1 MSAITLPTHYYLDHG
16 LEVFDYLEAHC
27 LHLLPSEAL
36 SYIRSFRALN
46 RDEQCLLVRLWSRK
60 PRFLKRS
67 SLMYA
72 EITQPYECLETLKN
86 VGLANDLSF
95 MNSDD
100 SLFNSLTKPEL
111 LSILDGVGARAPA
124 STSKASLVG
133 MCLTWR
139 SENNNIEP
147 ELDVLDQYVE
157 RSQQDVVDYLLFLFF
172 GDLRNRFQRFSMRD
186 LGVLSTKNKAKDAQ
200 QVARFISLDEARH
213 EFECHTHLRDI
224 SQGSVRYKELLK
236 FLKGDSM
243 PSFQS
248 VRKFSSAS
256 RDRLVLKLGEQLL
269 AEQPQAAIDVWQL
282 SEQADVL
289 EKRLRLQY
297 QMGDTE
303 QVKLELE
310 LLQERAQEQ
319 GMSAASE
326 IFIADFYARKFT
338 GKRTSIYTDMLR
350 NAAESIGV
358 DELYLNSSEQGVIAY
373 YQRIG
378 AHAEFVENKVW
389 RAFFALLF
397 WDLLFEQDGAQAN
410 EFDRLP
416 LVLQRSDFYTRFEKA
431 INDQLKILDEPLRSR
446 KYFTRMA
453 VSKHGY
459 PTGLFRWS
467 ETVLSTMLLV
477 LKHAP
482 ADALAKVMMRMARD
496 YKNTKDGYPDILVL
510 DENGLRFEEVKAPGD
525 VIRPNQLVSINRL
538 QRAGFTVLI
547 RPVHWTTDPNQVYA
561 VVDIETTG
569 GRQNGNAITEVAVVK
584 LKDKKVID
592 ECSTLVKP
600 NRSIHR
606 HITHL
611 TGISNAM
618 VEDAPIFAEIADQLK
633 KQLEGCVFVAH
644 NVGFDYGFIKA
655 AYLAI
660 DRSFSMPKLCTVR
673 NARKAFP
680 GLKSYSLGKLVE
692 HFDIDLKNHHRA
704 LDDARATAHL
714 LTLIQE
720 QDNE

>member
-1 MSAITLPTHYYLDHG
+1 MSVITLPTHYYLDHG
-16 LEVFDYLEAHC
+16 LEVFDYLETHC
-27 LHLLPSEAL
+27 QHLLPSEAL
-36 SYIRSFRALN
+36 SYINTFRALN

-67 SLMYA
+67 SLVYA
-72 EITQPYECLETLKN
+72 EITQPHECLQTLKN

-95 MNSDD
+95 KNADD

-111 LSILDGVGARAPA
+111 LSILNSVGARAPA
-124 STSKASLVG
+124 STSKACLVG

-139 SENNNIEP
+139 EENKDLEP
-147 ELDVLDQYVE
+147 KLDVLDQYVE
-157 RSQQDVVDYLLFLFF
+157 RSQQLVIDYLLFLFF
-172 GDLRNRFQRFSMRD
+172 GDLRNRFQRFTMRD
-186 LGVLSTKNKAKDAQ
+186 LGVLSTKNRAKKTQ
-200 QVARFISLDEARH
+200 QVARFSCLEEARF

-224 SQGSVRYKELLK
+224 SQGNIRHNELVK
-236 FLKGDSM
+236 FLKGG
-243 PSFQS
+243 
-248 VRKFSSAS
+248 SAHSGGFNSTS
-256 RDRLVLKLGEQLL
+256 RDRLVLKYGEQLL
-269 AEQPQAAIDVWQL
+269 SEQPQAAVDVWQL
-282 SEQADVL
+282 SEHADVL

-297 QMGDTE
+297 QIGDTQ

-310 LLQERAQEQ
+310 LLQERADEH

-326 IFIADFYARKFT
+326 IFVADFYARKFT
-338 GKRTSIYTDMLR
+338 GKRTSVYTDMLK
-350 NAAESIGV
+350 NAAESVGI
-358 DELYLNSSEQGVIAY
+358 DELYLNSCEQGVINY
-373 YQRIG
+373 YQRLG
-378 AHAEFVENKVW
+378 VHAEFVENRVW
-389 RAFFALLF
+389 RVFFALLF
-397 WDLLFEQDGAQAN
+397 WELLFEQSGTQAN
-410 EFDRLP
+410 EFDRVP
-416 LVLQRSDFYTRFEKA
+416 LVLQRGDFHVRFEKA
-431 INDQLKILDEPLRSR
+431 IKEQLKILSDPLAAS

-467 ETVLSTMLLV
+467 ETVLATMLLI

-482 ADALAKVMMRMARD
+482 ADALAKVMMRMTRD
-496 YKNTKDGYPDILVL
+496 YQNTKDGYPDILVL
-510 DENGLRFEEVKAPGD
+510 DDTGLRFEEVKAPGD

-538 QRAGFTVLI
+538 QRAGFNVLI

-569 GRQNGNAITEVAVVK
+569 GRQSGNTITEVAVVK
-584 LKDKKVID
+584 LKDKKVVG
-592 ECSTLVKP
+592 EWSTLVKP
-600 NRSIHR
+600 NRSIPR

-633 KQLEGCVFVAH
+633 EQLEGCVFVAH

-655 AYLAI
+655 AYQAI

-673 NARKAFP
+673 SARKAFP

-692 HFDIDLKNHHRA
+692 HFDIDLTNHHRA

-714 LTLIQE
+714 LALIQE
-720 QDNE
+720 QDSSESA